1 MPFHTEAV
9 LDYYAKCWIPRIRQ
23 GHNSE
28 SLAIHYG
35 YYDGSQR
42 SHDLAKADLNR
53 FLAELL
59 EVRVEDERRVID
71 CGCGVGGTAI
81 YLAQQ
86 FRRLQ
91 IDALNIDPVQIELAR
106 RFAAERNVEQRI
118 CFACGDFA
126 HMPYEDRS
134 FDCVYAIESMCQAAD
149 AGEVY
154 AEASRVLTMGGRLAV
169 LDHVQ
174 FRAPATRAE
183 RSALERLCRGG
194 CIPDC
199 HSRFREKLRAS
210 GFRDVDRRDI
220 TTNVLP
226 GVVRSADRAALLLP
240 ELRRKRED
248 PRVIDHY
255 DALVALREL
264 VDGGVVSYSAVLAVR

>member
-1 MPFHTEAV
+1 VSSHTEEV

-23 GHNSE
+23 GHNGE

-53 FLAELL
+53 FLVELL
-59 EVRVEDERRVID
+59 EIRVEDERRVID

-81 YLAQQ
+81 YLAQR
-86 FRRLQ
+86 FPRLR
-91 IDALNIDPVQIELAR
+91 IHALNIDPVQIELAR
-106 RFAAERNVEQRI
+106 RFAVERSAEQRI
-118 CFACGDFA
+118 CFASGDFA
-126 HMPYEDRS
+126 RMPYEDRS

-149 AGEVY
+149 AGVVY
-154 AEASRVLTMGGRLAV
+154 AEASRVLTIGGRLAI

-174 FRAPATRAE
+174 SRPPAAPSE

-220 TTNVLP
+220 TPNVLP
-226 GVVRSADRAALLLP
+226 GIVRSADNAARLLP

-255 DALVALREL
+255 DAVVALREL
-264 VDGGVVSYSAVLAVR
+264 IDIGVISYSAVLAVR